1 MKARNFNNIL
11 EMRRLRECWT
21 RSLDSPISIILG
33 SDVEVIEI
41 S

>member
-11 EMRRLRECWT
+11 EMRCPREY

-33 SDVEVIEI
+33 SDVEVIIEI